1 MSVLGYVRVFAVST
15 LLLNL
20 LVVYLIVFATP
31 KSLGNFRWHI
41 LTLHNFQMIFEF
53 GIIYCEFPFL
63 GLPAFV
69 GFTVGL
75 FTEFGIGIYWQ
86 MVFSSFV
93 LFSMLSMV
101 QLIVFSRHQAILP
114 ANHWLKLGK
123 VARDLWIYSCY
134 SLPAFCSLTMAVLLW
149 SYDYHA
155 ALGKIENKY
164 PYLSPFFHQP
174 SSGQTNP
181 SVTLVLWSLGRASIQ
196 QVLAYIPIQIFGAFV
211 GTATAYLDY
220 LETLNFYDGGRR
232 QIDGPNGTL
241 CFFVT
246 CIAPYSTKLSAL
258 FDQIVGTA
266 ILCMTMAAMLDPKNG
281 VPKFLHPLFGGLTVL
296 TIGLAFA
303 QNDAYPIHAA
313 RDLGARLFMFI
324 IYGKGVW
331 TKDDYY
337 WWVPI
342 LGPLIGGFVG
352 AWLYVLFIDFHAW
365 SNREEDE
372 VEL

>member
-1 MSVLGYVRVFAVST
+1 MQKEWLKQ
-15 LLLNL
+15 
-20 LVVYLIVFATP
+20 VYLQIAIFF
-31 KSLGNFRWHI
+31 SLETVPMLGFMGILASGNEH
-41 LTLHNFQMIFEF
+41 L
-53 GIIYCEFPFL
+53 
-63 GLPAFV
+63 
-69 GFTVGL
+69 
-75 FTEFGIGIYWQ
+75 
-86 MVFSSFV
+86 
-93 LFSMLSMV
+93 
-101 QLIVFSRHQAILP
+101 
-114 ANHWLKLGK
+114 
-123 VARDLWIYSCY
+123 
-134 SLPAFCSLTMAVLLW
+134 AVLNFWLILL
-149 SYDYHA
+149 SCFQGTA
-155 ALGKIENKY
+155 SAIA
-164 PYLSPFFHQP
+164 YLNCSVYKRHLSSLIQETFFVKKKSSSSISLSFIRRQ
-174 SSGQTNP
+174 SGQTNP

>member
-1 MSVLGYVRVFAVST
+1 MQKEWLKQ
-15 LLLNL
+15 
-20 LVVYLIVFATP
+20 VYLQIAIFF
-31 KSLGNFRWHI
+31 SLE
-41 LTLHNFQMIFEF
+41 TVPM
-53 GIIYCEFPFL
+53 L
-63 GLPAFV
+63 GLM
-69 GFTVGL
+69 
-75 FTEFGIGIYWQ
+75 GILASGNEH
-86 MVFSSFV
+86 
-93 LFSMLSMV
+93 L
-101 QLIVFSRHQAILP
+101 
-114 ANHWLKLGK
+114 
-123 VARDLWIYSCY
+123 
-134 SLPAFCSLTMAVLLW
+134 AVLNFWLI
-149 SYDYHA
+149 
-155 ALGKIENKY
+155 L
-164 PYLSPFFHQP
+164 LSCFQ
-174 SSGQTNP
+174 
-181 SVTLVLWSLGRASIQ
+181 
-196 QVLAYIPIQIFGAFV
+196 
-211 GTATAYLDY
+211 GTASAIAYLNCSVY
-220 LETLNFYDGGRR
+220 KRHLSSLIQKTFFVKKKGSSSISLSFIRRQSRR

-372 VEL
+372 RRSFQRSRQSVNSETPSSLQTRESRC